1 MSASPVAE
9 EQQLATDGQPK
20 RPNKG
25 GRKPLSCLACRRHK
39 LKCDR
44 KVPCGTCTR
53 FRREKFCRLN
63 PAPPKPGRPRGRD
76 QAAAEVNTASPE
88 ESFTVD
94 SSVRES
100 ITEASTGVGLLSLRN
115 SQLAVAGPKVD
126 AAAETRDVPSFF
138 RALGLD
144 ANTTSIPVSSLP
156 QLLAEIQRA
165 NQPSLLWS
173 MMEGDDNRRYWETQ
187 LRSALPSRSMCDLM
201 VNYYL
206 DHINWIFQI
215 THVPSFRRQ
224 YEVFWDTKNGHE
236 MDFMFIALLFTI
248 ISVSALFIPP
258 GTAEIFGC
266 PKESIRDLAHVW
278 HKVSHQ
284 ALRAGDYESKP
295 CIVQLQT
302 FSITQFYWYSTNKI
316 DTLNSR
322 LGQAVRT
329 AQSLGL
335 DKDLTPSQTLHDE
348 MRHRIWWDLVDSD
361 TFQSICLGRP
371 PLIRLES
378 PGVPLPL
385 NCNDEDITDT
395 CLRPRPH
402 DEPTIMMLNIFRARF
417 FKLMNNHICYR
428 NLSDGDS
435 YEAICKLDE
444 EVLNITRSY
453 PWFFQLD
460 QEGRP
465 PPLPHPMGEI
475 LTWQNHII
483 RTCIST
489 QRIRM
494 YRPFISHR
502 IGDSWAKCIEAAEDA
517 MAVYRTLRWS
527 NKSSTSLQKF
537 LPQAY
542 QMFSVAV
549 TVMALLLV
557 EGSLPIPNVWQQ
569 IKNIAD
575 DLKILED
582 EGCVSPVAS
591 RGREVLT
598 KMLSLVDMGNNG
610 APVPEDTDDLVADIG
625 FIFGGEQ
632 AAQTYLQRLA
642 SRNQRLRGRETSVPS
657 TISEHKATP
666 TSMDSS
672 TYSHSR
678 FDLVSD
684 HGVASASM
692 VEPSVGY
699 MVGPHQH
706 QQHATGVYQMD
717 LIMDDM
723 VLQNMFN
730 FDMTALMADSRFE

>member
-1 MSASPVAE
+1 MSESPVPD
-9 EQQLATDGQPK
+9 EQHLATDRQAK
-20 RPNKG
+20 RPHKG

-63 PAPPKPGRPRGRD
+63 PAPPKPGRPRGRE
-76 QAAAEVNTASPE
+76 QTAAEVDAASPE
-88 ESFTVD
+88 GAYNVD
-94 SSVRES
+94 SSVREP
-100 ITEASTGVGLLSLRN
+100 ITDASTGVGLLSLRN
-115 SQLAVAGPKVD
+115 SQLAVVGPRAD

-165 NQPSLLWS
+165 NQPSLLWH
-173 MMEGDDNRRYWETQ
+173 MMEGDANRRYWETQ

-224 YEVFWDTKNGHE
+224 YEDFWEAKDGQE
-236 MDFMFIALLFTI
+236 MDFMFTALLFTI

-329 AQSLGL
+329 AQTLGL

-361 TFQSICLGRP
+361 T
-371 PLIRLES
+371 
-378 PGVPLPL
+378 
-385 NCNDEDITDT
+385 
-395 CLRPRPH
+395 
-402 DEPTIMMLNIFRARF
+402 ARF

-428 NLSDGDS
+428 NPNDGDS
-435 YEAICKLDE
+435 YEAICSLDD

-465 PPLPHPMGEI
+465 PSLPHPMGEI
-475 LTWQNHII
+475 ITWQNHII

-517 MAVYRTLRWS
+517 MAVYRTLRW

-549 TVMALLLV
+549 TVTALLLV

-569 IKNIAD
+569 IKNMAD

-591 RGREVLT
+591 RGRQVLT
-598 KMLSLVDMGNNG
+598 KMLSLVEMGNNG
-610 APVPEDTDDLVADIG
+610 APVPEDTEDLVADIG

-642 SRNQRLRGRETSVPS
+642 SRNQRRGGRDTSVPS
-657 TISEHKATP
+657 TISEQKATP
-666 TSMDSS
+666 TSVDSS
-672 TYSHSR
+672 AYSHSR
-678 FDLVSD
+678 FQ
-684 HGVASASM
+684 
-692 VEPSVGY
+692 Y
-699 MVGPHQH
+699 MVGGHGVVDASIVENSAGYMGE
-706 QQHATGVYQMD
+706 QQQQQQQQTSGVYQMD
-717 LIMDDM
+717 LMMDDM
-723 VLQNMFN
+723 VLQNMLN

>member
-1 MSASPVAE
+1 MSESPVAD
-9 EQQLATDGQPK
+9 EQHLGQAK
-20 RPNKG
+20 RLSKG

-44 KVPCGTCTR
+44 NIPCGTCIR

-63 PAPPKPGRPRGRD
+63 PAPPKPGRPRGKE
-76 QAAAEVNTASPE
+76 QAAVAEVDAALSEGVSN
-88 ESFTVD
+88 VD
-94 SSVRES
+94 RES
-100 ITEASTGVGLLSLRN
+100 IVDASAGVGLLSLRN
-115 SQLAVAGPKVD
+115 SQLA
-126 AAAETRDVPSFF
+126 AAETGDVPFFF

-144 ANTTSIPVSSLP
+144 AKTTSIPISSLP

-173 MMEGDDNRRYWETQ
+173 MMGGDASRRYWETQ

-215 THVPSFRRQ
+215 THVPSFRLQ
-224 YEVFWDTKNGHE
+224 YDDFWDVQDGRE
-236 MDFMFIALLFTI
+236 MDFMFTALVFTI

-258 GTAEIFGC
+258 STAEIFGC
-266 PKESIRDLAHVW
+266 PKESVRDLAHVW
-278 HKVSHQ
+278 HKASHQ

-316 DTLNSR
+316 DALNSR

-329 AQSLGL
+329 AQTLGL

-371 PLIRLES
+371 PLIRLEA

-385 NCNDEDITDT
+385 NCNDDDITDT
-395 CLRPRPH
+395 YLRPRPH

-417 FKLMNNHICYR
+417 FKLMNKHICHR
-428 NLSDGDS
+428 NPSDGDS
-435 YEAICKLDE
+435 YEAICKLDD
-444 EVLNITRSY
+444 EVLSITRSY

-465 PPLPHPMGEI
+465 PPLPHPLGEI
-475 LTWQNHII
+475 ITWQNHII

-494 YRPFISHR
+494 HRPFISHR
-502 IGDSWAKCIEAAEDA
+502 IGDSWAKCTEAAEDA
-517 MAVYRTLRWS
+517 MAVYRTLRH

-542 QMFSVAV
+542 QVFSVAV
-549 TVMALLLV
+549 TITALLLV
-557 EGSLPIPNVWQQ
+557 EGSLPIPNAEQQ
-569 IKNIAD
+569 VRNMAD

-591 RGREVLT
+591 RGRQVLI
-598 KMLSLVDMGNNG
+598 KMLSLVDMGSNG
-610 APVPEDTDDLVADIG
+610 APVPEDTDDLVAGIG
-625 FIFGGEQ
+625 FIFGGEE
-632 AAQTYLQRLA
+632 AARTYLQRLA
-642 SRNQRLRGRETSVPS
+642 SRNQRLSGHDASAS
-657 TISEHKATP
+657 TISEQKATP
-666 TSMDSS
+666 MSVNSS
-672 TYSHSR
+672 YPR
-678 FDLVSD
+678 FQDTVD
-684 HGVASASM
+684 ASA
-692 VEPSVGY
+692 Y
-699 MVGPHQH
+699 MVG
-706 QQHATGVYQMD
+706 QQHHPTNMYQMD
-717 LIMDDM
+717 LMMDDM
-723 VLQNMFN
+723 VLQNMLN

>member
-1 MSASPVAE
+1 MSESPVAD
-9 EQQLATDGQPK
+9 EQPLATDGQAK
-20 RPNKG
+20 RTNKG

-44 KVPCGTCTR
+44 KIPCGTCIR

-63 PAPPKPGRPRGRD
+63 PAPPRPGRPRDRGET
-76 QAAAEVNTASPE
+76 AEVDAASPE
-88 ESFTVD
+88 GAYNVE

-100 ITEASTGVGLLSLRN
+100 IITDASAGVGLLSFRN
-115 SQLAVAGPKVD
+115 SQLA
-126 AAAETRDVPSFF
+126 AAEARDVPSFF

-144 ANTTSIPVSSLP
+144 ANSTSIPVSSLP
-156 QLLAEIQRA
+156 QLLAEIQCA
-165 NQPSLLWS
+165 NQPSLLWN
-173 MMEGDDNRRYWETQ
+173 MMKGDDNRRYWETQ

-224 YEVFWDTKNGHE
+224 YDDFWDAKDGQE
-236 MDFMFIALLFTI
+236 MDFMFTALVFTI

-258 GTAEIFGC
+258 VTAEIFGC

-302 FSITQFYWYSTNKI
+302 FSITQFYWYSTNQI

-329 AQSLGL
+329 AQTLGL

-371 PLIRLES
+371 PLIRLET

-385 NCNDEDITDT
+385 NCNDDDITDAF
-395 CLRPRPH
+395 LRPHPEN
-402 DEPTIMMLNIFRARF
+402 EPTIMMLNIFRARF
-417 FKLMNNHICYR
+417 FKLMNSHICY
-428 NLSDGDS
+428 SDPNGGNT
-435 YEAICKLDE
+435 YEAICKLDD

-475 LTWQNHII
+475 ITWQNHII

-502 IGDSWAKCIEAAEDA
+502 IGDSWAKCTEAAEDA
-517 MAVYRTLRWS
+517 MAVYRTLRR

-542 QMFSVAV
+542 QVFSVAV
-549 TVMALLLV
+549 TVTALLLV
-557 EGSLPIPNVWQQ
+557 EGSLPIPNVWEQ
-569 IKNIAD
+569 IRNMAD

-591 RGREVLT
+591 RGRQVLT
-598 KMLSLVDMGNNG
+598 KMLSLVDIGNNG
-610 APVPEDTDDLVADIG
+610 VPVPEVTDDLVSDIG
-625 FIFGGEQ
+625 FIFGGEE
-632 AAQTYLQRLA
+632 AARTYLQRLA
-642 SRNQRLRGRETSVPS
+642 SRNLLVRQSGRGTSVPS
-657 TISEHKATP
+657 TVSEQKATP
-666 TSMDSS
+666 TSMNSLS
-672 TYSHSR
+672 YSHSG
-678 FDLVSD
+678 FQNLAVHHGAVDESIVD
-684 HGVASASM
+684 HSA
-692 VEPSVGY
+692 GY
-699 MVGPHQH
+699 MVGQPHQ
-706 QQHATGVYQMD
+706 QQHQPTNVYQMD
-717 LIMDDM
+717 LMMDDM
-723 VLQNMFN
+723 VLQNMLN
-730 FDMTALMADSRFE
+730 FDMTAMMADSRFE

>member
-1 MSASPVAE
+1 MSESPVAD
-9 EQQLATDGQPK
+9 EQPLATDGQHEAK
-20 RPNKG
+20 RTTKG

-44 KVPCGTCTR
+44 RIPCGTCIR
-53 FRREKFCRLN
+53 FRREKLCRLN
-63 PAPPKPGRPRGRD
+63 PAPPRPGRPRGRGE
-76 QAAAEVNTASPE
+76 AAEVDAASPE
-88 ESFTVD
+88 GAYNVD

-100 ITEASTGVGLLSLRN
+100 VNTCPDASAGVGLSLRN
-115 SQLAVAGPKVD
+115 SQL
-126 AAAETRDVPSFF
+126 AAETRDVPSFF

-165 NQPSLLWS
+165 NQPSLLWN

-224 YEVFWDTKNGHE
+224 YDDFWDAKDGRE
-236 MDFMFIALLFTI
+236 MDFIFTALLFTI

-258 GTAEIFGC
+258 VTAEIFGC

-329 AQSLGL
+329 AQTLGL
-335 DKDLTPSQTLHDE
+335 DKDLAPSQTLHDE

-371 PLIRLES
+371 PLIRLET

-385 NCNDEDITDT
+385 NCNDDDITDT
-395 CLRPRPH
+395 FLRPRP
-402 DEPTIMMLNIFRARF
+402 DNEPTIMMLNIFRARF
-417 FKLMNNHICYR
+417 FKLMNSHICYGDP
-428 NLSDGDS
+428 NGSDS
-435 YEAICKLDE
+435 YEAIRKLDD

-475 LTWQNHII
+475 ITWQNHII

-502 IGDSWAKCIEAAEDA
+502 IGDSWTKCTEAAEDA
-517 MAVYRTLRWS
+517 MAVYRTLRR

-542 QMFSVAV
+542 QVFSIAV
-549 TVMALLLV
+549 TVTALLLV

-569 IKNIAD
+569 IRNMAD

-591 RGREVLT
+591 RGRQVLT

-610 APVPEDTDDLVADIG
+610 APVPEVTDDLVSDIG
-625 FIFGGEQ
+625 FIFGGEE
-632 AAQTYLQRLA
+632 AAQTYLQRMA
-642 SRNQRLRGRETSVPS
+642 SRNRHSGRDTSVPS
-657 TISEHKATP
+657 TVSEQKVTP
-666 TSMDSS
+666 TSMNSS
-672 TYSHSR
+672 AYSHSG
-678 FDLVSD
+678 FQNLAGH
-684 HGVASASM
+684 HGVVDASI
-692 VEPSVGY
+692 VEHSAGY
-699 MVGPHQH
+699 MVGQP
-706 QQHATGVYQMD
+706 TNVYQMD
-717 LIMDDM
+717 LMMDDM
-723 VLQNMFN
+723 VLQNMLN
-730 FDMTALMADSRFE
+730 FDMTAMMADSRFE